1 MDFEHIDGI
10 DVRAAEH
17 RCAGF
22 LTGNAAAV
30 AQNINVK
37 IQDVDFGTIPFLKP
51 GEDYLIP
58 VAYFIHAS
66 DQKIAFA
73 ERIKVTGDTTTI
85 PVVLT
90 MGKTSSEFDV
100 DITIQKNAIKLNES
114 DSRYFEKMG
123 KLEAIEKQQEKMTGE
138 IKKVGENIK
147 NKK

>member
-1 MDFEHIDGI
+1 MSLIFWNP
-10 DVRAAEH
+10 RAIS
-17 RCAGF
+17 C
-22 LTGNAAAV
+22 LLYT
-30 AQNINVK
+30 
-37 IQDVDFGTIPFLKP
+37 
-51 GEDYLIP
+51 
-58 VAYFIHAS
+58 S
-66 DQKIAFA
+66 QKIAFA

-114 DSRYFEKMG
+114 DSRYFEKIG
-123 KLEAIEKQQEKMTGE
+123 KTLEAIEKQQEKMTGE

>member
-1 MDFEHIDGI
+1 MYNY
-10 DVRAAEH
+10 
-17 RCAGF
+17 
-22 LTGNAAAV
+22 GNAV

-66 DQKIAFA
+66 DHKIAFA
-73 ERIKVTGDTTTI
+73 ERIKVTGETTTI

-90 MGKTSSEFDV
+90 MGKTSSTFDV
-100 DITIQKNAIKLNES
+100 DITIQKNSTKLNES
-114 DSRYFEKMG
+114 DSRHFEKMA
-123 KLEAIEKQQEKMTGE
+123 KALEAIEKQQEKMTGE
-138 IKKVGENIK
+138 IKKVGEIIK